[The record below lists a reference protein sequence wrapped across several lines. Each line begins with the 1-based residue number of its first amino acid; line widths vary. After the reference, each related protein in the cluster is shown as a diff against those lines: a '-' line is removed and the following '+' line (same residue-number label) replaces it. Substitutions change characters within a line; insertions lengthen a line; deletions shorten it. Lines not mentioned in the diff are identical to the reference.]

1 MKGSKELHHDQR
13 ELENKELHHD
23 QRELENSQINDNE
36 VYLDWV
42 QEQERP
48 TFRKD

>member
-13 ELENKELHHD
+13 EFES
-23 QRELENSQINDNE
+23 SQINDNE

-48 TFRKD
+48 IFIKN